1 MKRRQFLKTAAGAA
15 VVQGLAT
22 LGLVSYAT
30 AGGETALRSPVAN
43 GDPLTPPPKGKIRVA
58 VVLAHRATVI
68 DFAGPWEVFQD
79 VHVYDR
85 GSTMNEMM
93 PFRLYTVAA
102 TDEPIRA
109 SGGLH
114 IIPDYTV
121 DNAPTPHLVVVPA
134 LRGNSELHDWLRQV
148 APKTDVT
155 MSVCT
160 GAFQLAEAGL
170 LDGLAAT
177 THHDFYESFA
187 DDYPDVRLE
196 RDVRFVE
203 NPRIST
209 AGGLTSGIDLALRVV
224 ARYFGDEVAS
234 QTASYMEYSGTGWQ
248 V

>member
-1 MKRRQFLKTAAGAA
+1 MQRRQFLKTAAGAA
-15 VVQGLAT
+15 VVQGLAS

-30 AGGETALRSPVAN
+30 AGDKTTLRRPVVD
-43 GDPLTPPPKGKIRVA
+43 GDPLTPPAHGKIRVA
-58 VVLAHRATVI
+58 VAIAHGATVI

-79 VHVYDR
+79 VHVDDR

-102 TDEPIRA
+102 TSEPIRA
-109 SGGLH
+109 TGGLH

-121 DNAPTPHLVVVPA
+121 DTAPTPHLVVVPA
-134 LRGNSELHDWLRQV
+134 LRGNAELHDWLRHI
-148 APKTDVT
+148 APETDVT

-170 LDGLAAT
+170 LNGLAAT
-177 THHDFYESFA
+177 THHDFYDSFA
-187 DDYPDVRLE
+187 DKYPEVTLE
-196 RDVRFVE
+196 RNVRFVE
-203 NPRIST
+203 NARIST

-224 ARYFGDEVAS
+224 ARYFGDGVAE
-234 QTASYMEYSGTGWQ
+234 QTAFYMEYSGTDWR